1 MKYALPTNIYCTKII
16 LFEEEDQSPQR
27 CCMGNVMERSNV
39 KQYVLFYIRVCK
51 YTGSGHLDRKILIC
65 DTVGNFVQELTPFL
79 RKIRCG
85 ECTVDFQTV
94 PKWSNISLD
103 DNVFDN
109 SALCLAYLY
118 ARHENVCA
126 SQHGPSLSR
135 HFGGPRGLYRI
146 SRRLER

>member
-1 MKYALPTNIYCTKII
+1 MFYFT
-16 LFEEEDQSPQR
+16 F
-27 CCMGNVMERSNV
+27 
-39 KQYVLFYIRVCK
+39 VLRK

-103 DNVFDN
+103 DNGDVFDN

-146 SRRLER
+146 SRRLERQRGIATHFYFACLLLDNAPWDFLSPARGKRN